1 MSGIGPHV
9 RVVSA
14 ELLVNGRYLITQR
27 RADAVLPLLWEFPGG
42 RVRDGES
49 DAAALVRCLRDRVG
63 LDVEVVEPTME
74 VTHAYETYTLTL
86 AVYRCA
92 LPSGQEARAAH
103 VAAVAWVSPDEFG
116 QYVFP
121 GADQHTVDALVG
133 AMDT

>member
-1 MSGIGPHV
+1 MAPEV
-9 RVVSA
+9 PP
-14 ELLVNGRYLITQR
+14 E
-27 RADAVLPLLWEFPGG
+27 
-42 RVRDGES
+42 
-49 DAAALVRCLRDRVG
+49 AAAAPAPDSSAPAQPAPEQPEVI
-63 LDVEVVEPTME
+63 DVEVLEPTME

-92 LPSGQEARAAH
+92 LPSRQEARAAH

-133 AMDT
+133 AMDS